1 METSAKRSSI
11 SPSIDRSYRR
21 ISGGTPIISV
31 GNIGGG
37 AKLKSKKESAMERH
51 EADRAVRDA
60 EEKERLET
68 DPAYRYQK
76 GVKTDMANAAIKW
89 REMEVEKMN
98 RYFRNSNVFNQG
110 TKDPSPEMLGRYSG
124 QEQRKQESDA
134 SRQRA
139 VQMAAYRPPNYG
151 ALFG

>member
-37 AKLKSKKESAMERH
+37 AKLKSKKESAMERY
-51 EADRAVRDA
+51 EADRAVREA
-60 EEKERLET
+60 EEKERLEK
-68 DPAYRYQK
+68 DPGYRYQK
-76 GVKTDMANAAIKW
+76 GIQTDIANAAIKAL
-89 REMEVEKMN
+89 EKERGEQS
-98 RYFRNSNVFNQG
+98 RYFKSSKVFNQG
-110 TKDPSPEMLGRYSG
+110 TQDPSPEMLGRYFG
-124 QEQRKQESDA
+124 QQQRKQESDA

-139 VQMAAYRPPNYG
+139 AQMAVYRPPNYG

>member
-37 AKLKSKKESAMERH
+37 AKLKSKKESAMERY
-51 EADRAVRDA
+51 EADRAVREA
-60 EEKERLET
+60 EEKERLER

-76 GVKTDMANAAIKW
+76 GVQTDMANAAIKAL
-89 REMEVEKMN
+89 EKERGGQS
-98 RYFRNSNVFNQG
+98 RYFKSSKVFNQG
-110 TKDPSPEMLGRYSG
+110 TQDPSPEVLGRYLG
-124 QEQRKQESDA
+124 QKQRKQESDA

-139 VQMAAYRPPNYG
+139 AQMATYRPPNYG

>member
-37 AKLKSKKESAMERH
+37 AELKSKKESVMERY
-51 EADRAVRDA
+51 EADRAVREA
-60 EEKERLET
+60 EEKERLEK

-76 GVKTDMANAAIKW
+76 GVQTDIANAAIKS
-89 REMEVEKMN
+89 REMEEEKMN
-98 RYFRNSNVFNQG
+98 RYFKSSNVFNQG
-110 TKDPSPEMLGRYSG
+110 TQDPSPEMLGRYAG
-124 QEQRKQESDA
+124 QQQRKQESDG

-139 VQMAAYRPPNYG
+139 AQMAAYRPPNYG